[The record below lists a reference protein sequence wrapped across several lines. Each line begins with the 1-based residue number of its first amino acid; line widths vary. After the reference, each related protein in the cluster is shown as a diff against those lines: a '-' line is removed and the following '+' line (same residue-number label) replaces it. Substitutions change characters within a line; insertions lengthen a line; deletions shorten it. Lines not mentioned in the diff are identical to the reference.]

1 MFEFLFGFFV
11 GVWAGQALPLPS
23 VGVYLQSY
31 FASKV
36 EVSSIQEK
44 EEENEDHVPLFT
56 GNIPTQVPSV

>member
-36 EVSSIQEK
+36 EVVQEQEEK
-44 EEENEDHVPLFT
+44 EDQVPLFT
-56 GNIPTQVPSV
+56 GNISTQVPSV

>member
-36 EVSSIQEK
+36 EVVQEQEEK
-44 EEENEDHVPLFT
+44 EDQVPLFT
-56 GNIPTQVPSV
+56 GSISTQVPSV